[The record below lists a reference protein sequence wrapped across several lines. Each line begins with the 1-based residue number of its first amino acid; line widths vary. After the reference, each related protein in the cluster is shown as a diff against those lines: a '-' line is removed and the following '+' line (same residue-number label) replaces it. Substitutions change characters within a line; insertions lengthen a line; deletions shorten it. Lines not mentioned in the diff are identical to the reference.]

1 MTRTRL
7 LRDRKWR
14 FQRGNTGARLVVSKL
29 LLWLG
34 ILLLIS
40 SLPLMF
46 SIGPFVALAGLAM
59 LVASVILVRRR

>member
-7 LRDRKWR
+7 LRDRNRR
-14 FQRGNTGARLVVSKL
+14 FHSGNTDARLVVSKL
-29 LLWLG
+29 LLWFG